1 MSGEGAMQYSQS
13 SRPAAAA
20 QCRLASRFTPVEK
33 QCGTAVHSRSD
44 DATSSEICACTPH
57 RVTPSRGEESQGH
70 GQRTCLHTV
79 RPPHIAMSG
88 CSLLSPAACS
98 RANSNIVHL
107 TARFLLALSE
117 ECSPGAGNHRATYSP
132 SPQAMGMSVAAQS
145 SA

>member
-44 DATSSEICACTPH
+44 DATSSEICACTPGH
-57 RVTPSRGEESQGH
+57 AGQGRGEPQGH

-88 CSLLSPAACS
+88 CSLLSPAACN

-107 TARFLLALSE
+107 SARFLLALLE
-117 ECSPGAGNHRATYSP
+117 ERNPD
-132 SPQAMGMSVAAQS
+132 PQQ
-145 SA
+145 